1 MSIRLRELI
10 KRVRECKTAA
20 EERAVIQ
27 KEAAEIRTAFKEEKV
42 YAGYRHRNLSKLMY
56 MHMLGYPTH
65 WGQMECLKLISEPL
79 FPQKRIGY
87 LALMVLMDERQELL
101 MMVTNCLKRDL
112 TSRHS
117 NIVGIA
123 LHALGNICST
133 DMARDLAPEV
143 ERLMRSA
150 SAYVRKKAALCAVRI
165 ARKCPEILDAFID
178 PAAELLADRNHGVL
192 LATTTLMLQL
202 ATQSDAA
209 RQRYR
214 GKVEVLVRV
223 MKALLQN
230 QYSSDHNVGPTPDPF
245 LQVKI
250 LRVLREVGRGDEK
263 ASDAMSDILAQVAS
277 AADPAA
283 PGGAAVLY
291 ECVQTVIGVES
302 VGSLRV
308 LAVNIMGKFLG
319 SRDNNKR
326 YVALGMLQRVVVR
339 DRQAVLRHRATV
351 LECVQ
356 DEDDSIRRKALELLG
371 SLVDA
376 KGAPE
381 LVDALLSH
389 LSAVEGPFR
398 GELAKRVC
406 LLAQQFPDSAE
417 WYRSVMVRVL
427 RDAGE
432 VVPEEILRVF
442 LTTVG
447 RSPALQAACTP
458 ELLTEA
464 ERKGAGCPRAL
475 ALAAAWCAGEFGDVA
490 GRSFP
495 GGPGA
500 LVRTVLGLMQQAGT
514 DAAVRDWCCTA
525 LVKLAAW
532 LPSESGG
539 VRGALERLV
548 ASPSLETQKRACEY
562 LRVMEREDLHAAV
575 SEHIPPLEHSAYA
588 ALMAGG
594 DAASAIDAGAGAGA
608 GAADVQ
614 AAVERQAQDL
624 AALLDLD
631 LGGGGGGAAPA
642 EARAPGALGGLDDL
656 LGGAAGNGSY
666 APAPGMLGGLDDLLG
681 GGAPAPVPVS
691 SPSFVVYD
699 KQGLKVVFAC
709 AKPGGD
715 PTATTVTAT
724 CTNTGMGAIV
734 GLSLQAAVPKTAT
747 VKLDHPSGTT
757 IQPGAPRGP
766 A

>member
-1 MSIRLRELI
+1 M
-10 KRVRECKTAA
+10 
-20 EERAVIQ
+20 
-27 KEAAEIRTAFKEEKV
+27 
-42 YAGYRHRNLSKLMY
+42 
-56 MHMLGYPTH
+56 
-65 WGQMECLKLISEPL
+65 
-79 FPQKRIGY
+79 
-87 LALMVLMDERQELL
+87 
-101 MMVTNCLKRDL
+101 
-112 TSRHS
+112 
-117 NIVGIA
+117 
-123 LHALGNICST
+123 
-133 DMARDLAPEV
+133 
-143 ERLMRSA
+143 
-150 SAYVRKKAALCAVRI
+150 
-165 ARKCPEILDAFID
+165 
-178 PAAELLADRNHGVL
+178 
-192 LATTTLMLQL
+192 
-202 ATQSDAA
+202 
-209 RQRYR
+209 
-214 GKVEVLVRV
+214 
-223 MKALLQN
+223 
-230 QYSSDHNVGPTPDPF
+230 
-245 LQVKI
+245 
-250 LRVLREVGRGDEK
+250 GRGDEK

-475 ALAAAWCAGEFGDVA
+475 ALAAAVSLAWHRPRDPA
-490 GRSFP
+490 RRP
-495 GGPGA
+495 I
-500 LVRTVLGLMQQAGT
+500 
-514 DAAVRDWCCTA
+514 AAWHTPCTA
-525 LVKLAAW
+525 PCTSPLQHLPRSGAPASSAMWRAA
-532 LPSESGG
+532 PS
-539 VRGALERLV
+539 
-548 ASPSLETQKRACEY
+548 P
-562 LRVMEREDLHAAV
+562 
-575 SEHIPPLEHSAYA
+575 
-588 ALMAGG
+588 
-594 DAASAIDAGAGAGA
+594 
-608 GAADVQ
+608 
-614 AAVERQAQDL
+614 
-624 AALLDLD
+624 
-631 LGGGGGGAAPA
+631 AAPA
-642 EARAPGALGGLDDL
+642 PWSARCWA
-656 LGGAAGNGSY
+656 
-666 APAPGMLGGLDDLLG
+666 
-681 GGAPAPVPVS
+681 
-691 SPSFVVYD
+691 
-699 KQGLKVVFAC
+699 
-709 AKPGGD
+709 
-715 PTATTVTAT
+715 
-724 CTNTGMGAIV
+724 
-734 GLSLQAAVPKTAT
+734 
-747 VKLDHPSGTT
+747 
-757 IQPGAPRGP
+757 
-766 A
+766 